1 VASTSHLNRCE
12 VTGVQVRVRVADG
25 SVDEARSLFTWLRD
39 EPRVRRHGEPTVRDG
54 DLGPGHMGTALE
66 VLGLVLGSGL
76 STAQL
81 VLSIIMWRASRGQP
95 VRVVIEHDGREVAV
109 DTDDPGEA
117 EAIAGKIESG

>member
-12 VTGVQVRVRVADG
+12 VTDVQVRVRVADG
-25 SVDEARSLFTWLRD
+25 SVDESRSLFTWLRD
-39 EPRVRRHGEPTVRDG
+39 EPRVRRHAEPTVLDG
-54 DLGPGHMGTALE
+54 ELGSGRMGTVLE

-95 VRVVIEHDGREVAV
+95 IRVIIENDGREVAV

-117 EAIAGKIESG
+117 EAIAEKIESG